1 MSSLIERLLGKPTD
15 SESAQILEEM
25 AVLERL
31 RQKTE
36 NLSSL
41 QWEEGLARLAPYRLK
56 SSSTLK
62 KGSVESWQKANIFVA
77 QKIQSDENP
86 TWDDI
91 IKINSLLLDV
101 EQATVRKEPIYLGPI
116 EACPPEFLG
125 QSIEVFNNEI
135 LNLKNHPDP
144 LVAAAL
150 CQYWLVSLHPFAD
163 ANGRTAVL
171 LTDWILGA
179 HGYLPMSFATKLD
192 ALVATLS
199 DGRVSATSAN
209 AILKLIKN
217 VQRSYQ
223 LVLGE

>member
-1 MSSLIERLLGKPTD
+1 MNSWTERLLRKPTD
-15 SESAQILEEM
+15 LESAQILEEM

-31 RQKTE
+31 RLKTE

-41 QWEEGLARLAPYRLK
+41 QWEEGLTRLAPFRLK
-56 SSSTLK
+56 SSGTLK
-62 KGSVESWQKANIFVA
+62 QGSVESWQKANIFVA
-77 QKIQSDENP
+77 QKIQSEANP

-91 IKINSLLLDV
+91 LKINAMLMEVTQS
-101 EQATVRKEPIYLGPI
+101 EVRKEPVYLGPV
-116 EACPPEFLG
+116 EACPPELLTENLTLF
-125 QSIEVFNNEI
+125 QNQI
-135 LNLKNHPDP
+135 LNLNNHPDP

-171 LTDWILGA
+171 LTDWILGS

-192 ALVATLS
+192 ALVATLA
-199 DGRVSATSAN
+199 DGRVSATPGN

-223 LVLGE
+223 LILGE